1 MIAAE
6 TTCTA
11 AIIFPLGHLVE
22 FDIVRRTCLGTQAA
36 MQADV
41 CIDRELTVG
50 NHEAVEVGSNHVTEC
65 PRRQTLC
72 QPAIAALSF
81 LYYINK

>member
-50 NHEAVEVGSNHVTEC
+50 NHEAVEVGTYHVAER
-65 PRRQTLC
+65 PRCQTFC
-72 QPAIAALSF
+72 QPAIAALPIP
-81 LYYINK
+81 YYINK